1 MNFKAVIQ
9 KIASWFR
16 NEAKVD
22 IEVVPEI
29 IEKESQM
36 DATQTASAA
45 TASANNI
52 NTAVQIALALKAIDA
67 SLSVDAIQAG
77 TNAALVAL
85 YPVATA

>member
-1 MNFKAVIQ
+1 MSLKAVIQ

-16 NEAKVD
+16 SEAKVG
-22 IEVVPEI
+22 IEVVSDI

-36 DATQTASAA
+36 DASQSAVPVA
-45 TASANNI
+45 ASANNV

-77 TNAALVAL
+77 TNAALAAL
-85 YPVATA
+85 YPVA